1 MNDDDLEYLGV
12 TDDHTKDLIM
22 GTIDWL
28 NLCEPSQTPAG
39 GKKTQLLP
47 DSGYTSVESIS
58 PSSLL
63 QSGGAG
69 RSQPQEDDNLLIVT
83 PL

>member
-28 NLCEPSQTPAG
+28 NLCEPSQKPGGAG
-39 GKKTQLLP
+39 MKTQLQP

-58 PSSLL
+58 PSSFLH
-63 QSGGAG
+63 SGA
-69 RSQPQEDDNLLIVT
+69 RKSQPEVDDNLLIVT